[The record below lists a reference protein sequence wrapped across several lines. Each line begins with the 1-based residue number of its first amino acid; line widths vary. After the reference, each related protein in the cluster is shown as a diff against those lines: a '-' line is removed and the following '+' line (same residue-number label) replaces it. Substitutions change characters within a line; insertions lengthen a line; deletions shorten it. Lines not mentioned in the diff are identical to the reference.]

1 MAVTK
6 RTYYKALVLLIV
18 FSLNTVVSFAC
29 SFSNLF
35 HGFHHH
41 KSSATTVEHKH
52 SGSHHDSHVQK
63 NKHEHGNQS
72 EHNHDSGSSKSTK
85 DDCCSGSV
93 VGIEKVEKALSR
105 TIEAPHAIFITSL
118 FAAYAKLFSLPTIER
133 ILFPKSIRWRL
144 PATIQ
149 DLRIVIQSFQI

>member
-1 MAVTK
+1 MK
-6 RTYYKALVLLIV
+6 INKGTYYKALLLFIV

-41 KSSATTVEHKH
+41 QNSVTTEHKH
-52 SGSHHDSHVQK
+52 EGDHHHSSDK
-63 NKHEHGNQS
+63 KHNEKQS
-72 EHNHDSGSSKSTK
+72 NHTHDSGSAKDSK
-85 DDCCSGSV
+85 DDCCSKSV
-93 VGIEKVEKALSR
+93 IEIEKIEKALSR
-105 TIEAPHAIFITSL
+105 TIEAPHAIFVTSL
-118 FAAYAKLFSLPTIER
+118 FAAYSELFSLSAIDKVFLTH
-133 ILFPKSIRWRL
+133 LVRWRL

>member
-1 MAVTK
+1 MALTK
-6 RTYYKALVLLIV
+6 STYYKALVLLIV

-52 SGSHHDSHVQK
+52 SGSHHDSHDQK
-63 NKHEHGNQS
+63 NKHDHGIQAEHK
-72 EHNHDSGSSKSTK
+72 HDSGSSKNAK
-85 DDCCSGSV
+85 DDCCSASLV
-93 VGIEKVEKALSR
+93 EIEKVEKALSR
-105 TIEAPHAIFITSL
+105 TIEAPHVIFVTSL
-118 FAAYAKLFSLPTIER
+118 FTVYTKLFSLPTIEKV
-133 ILFPKSIRWRL
+133 FHPDNIRWRF

-149 DLRIVIQSFQI
+149 DIRIAIQSLQI